1 MRASLNFALA
11 AVAVVLLVQSPVRGD
26 VKLPALFADHMVLQ
40 RELAVPVWGWAD
52 FGEKVTV
59 SLADQTKTATADKDG
74 KWTVRLD
81 KLKAGGPYTLTV
93 KGTNT
98 VAVKDVLVGEVWLCS
113 GQSNMAMRVSG
124 CVNAKEE
131 AAAAKFPKIR
141 MFRVASGGSAKPRRD
156 TAGTWQVCSP
166 QTVGGFSA
174 TAFFFGREL
183 HKELSVP
190 IGLIN
195 SSVGGTPIEA
205 WTNLAD
211 QKKMLARKEVA
222 PYAKGA
228 ITRGAGG
235 LYNGKIVPLAPY
247 GLRGAIWYQ
256 GERNSR
262 FTGAYLYRYQLP
274 TMIENWRRVWG
285 QGDFPFL
292 TVQLPDFKA
301 PQTKPVEND
310 GWVLVREGMLMSLAT
325 PNTGLAVTLGLGN
338 ARNIHPKRKQGVGR
352 RLALWALAK
361 TYKQDIVYSGPLYKS
376 SSAGGGKIVVAFD
389 HVGGGLRSTDD
400 KPLAG
405 FAVAGDDRKFVFAQA
420 KIVGN
425 TVEVS
430 SPQVKEPVAVR
441 YAWAPNPNW
450 NLTNKEGLPASPF
463 RTDDWDDRKAGAK

>member
-1 MRASLNFALA
+1 MRASLRFALA
-11 AVAVVLLVQSPVRGD
+11 AIAVLLVQSSALAD

-40 RELAVPVWGWAD
+40 RDMKVPVWGWAEA
-52 FGEKVTV
+52 GEKVTV
-59 SLADQTKTATADKDG
+59 SFGDQTKTATADKDG

-81 KLKAGGPYTLTV
+81 ELKAGGPYTLTV
-93 KGTNT
+93 KGANT
-98 VAVKDVLVGEVWLCS
+98 LEVKDVLVGEVWLCS
-113 GQSNMAMRVSG
+113 GQSNMAMRVGS
-124 CVNAKEE
+124 CVNAKDE

-141 MFRVASGGSAKPRRD
+141 MFRVASGGSATPKQD
-156 TAGTWQVCSP
+156 CAGSWQMCSP

-174 TAFFFGREL
+174 TGYFFGREL
-183 HKELSVP
+183 HKELGVP

-205 WTNLAD
+205 WTHLDD

-222 PYAKGA
+222 PHAKGA

-235 LYNGKIVPLAPY
+235 LYNGKIAPLAPY
-247 GLRGAIWYQ
+247 GLRGVIWYQ

-262 FTGAYLYRYQLP
+262 FAGSYLYRFQLP
-274 TMIENWRRVWG
+274 TMIANWRRIWG

-301 PQTKPVEND
+301 PQTKPVEGD
-310 GWVLVREGMLMSLAT
+310 GWVIVREGMLKSLAT

-338 ARNIHPKRKQGVGR
+338 ARDIHPKRKQGVGQ
-352 RLALWALAK
+352 RLALWALGT
-361 TYKQDIVYSGPLYKS
+361 TYKKDIVYSGPLYKS
-376 SSAGGGKIVVAFD
+376 SSAGGGKIVIAFD
-389 HVGGGLRSTDD
+389 HVGGGLSSTDG

-405 FAVAGDDRKFVFAQA
+405 FAISGEDRKFVSASA
-420 KIVGN
+420 KIVGG

-430 SPQVKEPVAVR
+430 SPLVKAPVAVR
-441 YAWAPNPNW
+441 YAWAPNPKW

-463 RTDDWDDRKAGAK
+463 RTDNWDDSKGGGK